1 MSNTLLEF
9 KNLVTEFHTEGT
21 TVKAVN
27 DISFTLNKGET
38 VGIVGESGSG
48 KSVTSLSAMRLI
60 PSPPGI
66 ISGGS
71 IIFHKKNK
79 EKVDLLKI
87 SEDQMRSYRGNDL
100 AMIFQ
105 EPMTSLNPVFTC
117 GDQVLEAIVLHQ
129 KLNKKK
135 AKKLTI
141 ELFKKVQLPD
151 PERIFNTYPHQI
163 SGGQKQRVMIAMAMS
178 CEPSVLIADE
188 PTTALDVTV
197 QKTIL
202 QLMQELQ
209 REKDMGILF
218 ITHDLGVIAELADK
232 VVVMYKGK
240 IVEQGNVWEIFTN
253 PKHPY
258 TKGLLACRP
267 PLNKRYTFLPTV
279 KDFMQVDE
287 NGKIIDTNIS
297 VEDFTKDLEISSAER
312 EKKQKILFEKDP
324 VLQIKNLKTYFPISN
339 STKIPFTL
347 QLGLFGKEQ
356 KVKLGKPIIIAI
368 SLFLAFL
375 LTSIL
380 YGVLMLFGFS
390 INNLIN
396 DLIAGAVNGGVTVLL
411 DVGFILD
418 LLTLI
423 VVFSG
428 AGILYSFVFK
438 SSRSSLEKG
447 LNIRSK
453 SNVKAVDKVSFDVY
467 PGETLGLVGESGC
480 GKTTIGRTIL
490 RLEEPTEGEMVY
502 KGIDIAKMKA
512 NELREFRKEVQIIFQ
527 DPYSSLNPRMTI
539 GNAIMEPMQ
548 VHNIL
553 ENDEQRKKRV
563 EELLVRVNLDP
574 THFYRYPHEFSGGQR
589 QRIGIARA
597 LAVNPKFI
605 ICDES
610 VSALDVSVQAQV
622 LNLLNELKEEFGLTY
637 IFISHDLSVVKYM
650 SDRMLVMQDG
660 KIEEMGDADQI
671 YNKPSTPYTQKLI
684 DAIPEGKL
692 EDIKKHLESKGVKV
706 K

>member
-1 MSNTLLEF
+1 MENILLEF

-21 TVKAVN
+21 IVKAVN
-27 DISFTLNKGET
+27 GVSFTLNKGET
-38 VGIVGESGSG
+38 IGIVGESGSG

-60 PSPPGI
+60 PSPPGK
-66 ISGGS
+66 ISGGE
-71 IIFHKKNK
+71 IIFH
-79 EKVDLLKI
+79 EKDGTATNLLAI
-87 SEDQMRSYRGNDL
+87 SEEEIRKFRGNDI

-117 GDQVLEAIVLHQ
+117 GDQVMEAIILHQ
-129 KLNKKK
+129 KLNKKDAK
-135 AKKLTI
+135 ALTI
-141 ELFKKVQLPD
+141 KLFKEVQLPT
-151 PERIFNTYPHQI
+151 PERIFSTYPHQI

-178 CEPSVLIADE
+178 CQPSVLIADE

-202 QLMQELQ
+202 QLMQNLQ
-209 REKDMGILF
+209 KEHDMGIMF

-232 VVVMYKGK
+232 VVVMYKGN
-240 IVEQGNVWEIFTN
+240 IVEQGSVWDIFTN

-267 PLNKRYTFLPTV
+267 PLDKRYTFLPTV
-279 KDFMQVDE
+279 SDFMKIDE
-287 NGKIIDTNIS
+287 NGEIIDNGIS
-297 VEDFTKDLEISSAER
+297 VSEFTKDLAIPESER
-312 EKKQKILFEKDP
+312 VAKHKKLYSQVPLM
-324 VLQIKNLKTYFPISN
+324 QIKNLKTYFPIRN
-339 STKIPFTL
+339 GF
-347 QLGLFGKEQ
+347 FG
-356 KVKLGKPIIIAI
+356 GI
-368 SLFLAFL
+368 S
-375 LTSIL
+375 
-380 YGVLMLFGFS
+380 
-390 INNLIN
+390 
-396 DLIAGAVNGGVTVLL
+396 DH
-411 DVGFILD
+411 
-418 LLTLI
+418 
-423 VVFSG
+423 
-428 AGILYSFVFK
+428 
-438 SSRSSLEKG
+438 
-447 LNIRSK
+447 
-453 SNVKAVDKVSFDVY
+453 VKAVDDVTFDVY

-480 GKTTIGRTIL
+480 GKTTIGRTII
-490 RLEEPTEGEMVY
+490 RLEEPTEGEMIY
-502 KGIDIAKMKA
+502 KGKDIAKM
-512 NELREFRKEVQIIFQ
+512 NTEELRLFRKDVQIIFQ

-548 VHNIL
+548 VHGIL
-553 ENDEQRKKRV
+553 ENDEQRKKKV
-563 EELLVRVNLDP
+563 EELLTRVSLDP

-650 SDRMLVMQDG
+650 SDSMVVMQAG

-671 YNKPSTPYTQKLI
+671 YNKPATKYTQKLI

-692 EDIKKHLESKGVKV
+692 EDIKRHLESKGITVG
-706 K
+706 

>member
-1 MSNTLLEF
+1 MSKTLLEF

-27 DISFTLNKGET
+27 NISFTLNKGET

-60 PSPPGI
+60 PSPPGK
-66 ISGGS
+66 ISGGE
-71 IIFHKKNK
+71 IIFHKKNG
-79 EKVDLLKI
+79 EKVDLLKA
-87 SEDQMRSYRGNDL
+87 SEEEMRSYRGNDI

-117 GDQVLEAIVLHQ
+117 GDQVLEAIMLHQ
-129 KLNKKK
+129 KLDKNE
-135 AKKLTI
+135 AKSLTI

-151 PERIFNTYPHQI
+151 PERIFSTYPHQI

-202 QLMQELQ
+202 QLMQDLQ
-209 REKDMGILF
+209 KEQDMGIMF

-240 IVEQGNVWEIFTN
+240 IVEQGNVWDIFTN
-253 PKHPY
+253 PQHPY

-267 PLNKRYTFLPTV
+267 PLEKRYSFLPTV
-279 KDFMQVDE
+279 SDFMKIDDQG
-287 NGKIIDTNIS
+287 NIIDNNIS
-297 VEDFTKDLEISSAER
+297 VEEFTKKLVISESER
-312 EKKQKILFEKDP
+312 KAKQKILFEKEP
-324 VLQIKNLKTYFPISN
+324 VLKLKNLKTYFPIRN
-339 STKIPFTL
+339 GF
-347 QLGLFGKEQ
+347 FG
-356 KVKLGKPIIIAI
+356 GI
-368 SLFLAFL
+368 S
-375 LTSIL
+375 S
-380 YGVLMLFGFS
+380 Y
-390 INNLIN
+390 
-396 DLIAGAVNGGVTVLL
+396 
-411 DVGFILD
+411 
-418 LLTLI
+418 
-423 VVFSG
+423 
-428 AGILYSFVFK
+428 
-438 SSRSSLEKG
+438 
-447 LNIRSK
+447 
-453 SNVKAVDKVSFDVY
+453 VKAVNDVTFDVF

-490 RLEEPTEGEMVY
+490 RLEEPTEGSMIY
-502 KGIDIAKMKA
+502 KGQDIAKMNA
-512 NELREFRKEVQIIFQ
+512 EELREFRKEVQIIFQ

-553 ENDEQRKKRV
+553 ASDDERKEKV
-563 EELLVRVNLDP
+563 KELLSKVSLDP
-574 THFYRYPHEFSGGQR
+574 SHFYRYPHEFSGGQR

-597 LAVNPKFI
+597 LAVDPKFI

-622 LNLLNELKEEFGLTY
+622 LNLLNDLKDEFGLTY

-650 SDRMLVMQDG
+650 SDRMVVMQEG

-671 YNKPSTPYTQKLI
+671 YNSPKTEYTNRLI

-692 EDIKKHLESKGVKV
+692 EDIKAHLEKKGVV
-706 K
+706 VN

>member
-1 MSNTLLEF
+1 MNKTLLEF

-27 DISFTLNKGET
+27 DISFSLNKGET

-66 ISGGS
+66 ISGGE
-71 IIFHKKNK
+71 IIFHKTNG
-79 EKVDLLKI
+79 EKVDLLQV
-87 SEDQMRSYRGNDL
+87 SEEEMRSYRGNDI

-117 GDQVLEAIVLHQ
+117 GDQVLEAIMLHQ
-129 KLNKKK
+129 KLNAHE
-135 AKKLTI
+135 AKNLTI

-151 PERIFNTYPHQI
+151 PERIFSTYPHQI

-202 QLMQELQ
+202 LLMQELQ
-209 REKDMGILF
+209 REQDMGILF

-253 PKHPY
+253 PQHPY

-267 PLNKRYTFLPTV
+267 PLEKRYSFLPTV
-279 KDFMQVDE
+279 SDFMKLGPDGNIVD
-287 NGKIIDTNIS
+287 NNIN
-297 VEDFTKDLEISSAER
+297 VEDFTKNLVVSETER
-312 EKKQKILFEKDP
+312 KEKQKILFSKNP
-324 VLQIKNLKTYFPISN
+324 VLKLKNLKTYFPIRN
-339 STKIPFTL
+339 
-347 QLGLFGKEQ
+347 
-356 KVKLGKPIIIAI
+356 
-368 SLFLAFL
+368 
-375 LTSIL
+375 
-380 YGVLMLFGFS
+380 GFF
-390 INNLIN
+390 
-396 DLIAGAVNGGVTVLL
+396 GGV
-411 DVGFILD
+411 
-418 LLTLI
+418 
-423 VVFSG
+423 
-428 AGILYSFVFK
+428 
-438 SSRSSLEKG
+438 
-447 LNIRSK
+447 
-453 SNVKAVDKVSFDVY
+453 SNYVKAVNNVTFDVY

-490 RLEEPTEGEMVY
+490 RLEEPTEGSMLY
-502 KGIDIAKMKA
+502 NGQDIAQM
-512 NELREFRKEVQIIFQ
+512 NTDELRSFRKEVQIIFQ

-548 VHNIL
+548 VHSIL
-553 ENDEQRKKRV
+553 GSDEERKERV
-563 EELLVRVNLDP
+563 KDLLKKVSLDP
-574 THFYRYPHEFSGGQR
+574 AHFYRYPHEFSGGQR

-622 LNLLNELKEEFGLTY
+622 LNLLNDLKDEFGLTY

-650 SDRMLVMQDG
+650 SDRMVVMQEG
-660 KIEEMGDADQI
+660 IVEEMGDADQI
-671 YNKPSTPYTQKLI
+671 YSSPKTDYTKRLI

-692 EDIKKHLESKGVKV
+692 EDIKAHLEKKGVTV
-706 K
+706 S